1 MLVCGRG
8 KVWGDSELVPQ
19 SWVADYTSIPGGGAG
34 LLPKC
39 LGRGQILLVTGF
51 ILAEYLVGWRVVGR
65 VGRGVVMD
73 LEPCVV
79 GGTKLGLCCPGGH
92 SVTEWLF
99 ILSIR

>member
-19 SWVADYTSIPGGGAG
+19 SWVADYTSIPGGAAG

-65 VGRGVVMD
+65 VGQGSSYGFRAVCAGRD
-73 LEPCVV
+73 KV
-79 GGTKLGLCCPGGH
+79 GA
-92 SVTEWLF
+92 V
-99 ILSIR
+99 LSWRPFSH